1 MSDDSGL
8 VQQTR
13 SVNLEDKLLIW
24 RFNRGDY
31 DAVRRIYEKYK
42 HELLALAESL
52 LNNTAAA
59 EDVVHDVFMSFL
71 QLKRFRLTGSLKG
84 YLATCVANAARN
96 IIRANSRHGQE
107 PLDEA
112 LAVESGAA
120 GPDGEAMTGEESRLV
135 SRALGE
141 LPYEQREVVLLH
153 LRGGMRFAEIARSQ
167 NVSVNT
173 ALGRYRYGLEKL
185 RTKLNGEISRCERM
199 SQLKS

>member
-1 MSDDSGL
+1 
-8 VQQTR
+8 
-13 SVNLEDKLLIW
+13 VNLEDKLLVW

-31 DAVRRIYEKYK
+31 DAVRLIYEKYK
-42 HELLALAESL
+42 HELLALARSL
-52 LNNTAAA
+52 LNNAPAA

-71 QLKRFRLTGSLKG
+71 QLKRFHLTGSLKG

-96 IIRANSRHGQE
+96 LLRAGSRHGHE

-112 LAVESGAA
+112 PALASTAA
-120 GPDGEAMTGEESRLV
+120 SPDREAICGEESRLL

-153 LRGGMRFAEIARSQ
+153 LRGGLRFAEIARSQ
-167 NVSVNT
+167 HVSVNT

-185 RTKLNGEISRCERM
+185 RTKLNGEISQCERM
-199 SQLKS
+199 TQSKS

>member
-1 MSDDSGL
+1 
-8 VQQTR
+8 
-13 SVNLEDKLLIW
+13 VNLEDKLLIW
-24 RFNRGDY
+24 RFNRGDC
-31 DAVRRIYEKYK
+31 DAVRCIYEKYK

-59 EDVVHDVFMSFL
+59 EDVVHDVFMSLL

-112 LAVESGAA
+112 QAVESGAA
-120 GPDGEAMTGEESRLV
+120 GPDGEAIAGEESRLV

-185 RTKLNGEISRCERM
+185 RTKLNGEIYRCERM

>member
-1 MSDDSGL
+1 VSDDNGL
-8 VQQTR
+8 VQETR
-13 SVNLEDKLLIW
+13 SVNLEDKLLIR

-71 QLKRFRLTGSLKG
+71 RLKCFRLTGSLKG

-112 LAVESGAA
+112 RAVESGAA
-120 GPDGEAMTGEESRLV
+120 GPDREAMAGEESRLV
-135 SRALGE
+135 SRALDCPMSSVRSCCSTCGAE
-141 LPYEQREVVLLH
+141 CGLLD
-153 LRGGMRFAEIARSQ
+153 R
-167 NVSVNT
+167 
-173 ALGRYRYGLEKL
+173 LGRPGPRRQSAL
-185 RTKLNGEISRCERM
+185 
-199 SQLKS
+199 